1 MTKWKAGDII
11 TTKKWIALSNIYP
24 IAQKIEFYNQ
34 NDLIFDIQY
43 TELIDLLQHNVIC
56 WFYSDIGNLEHI
68 QLSSNLVENQSDG
81 RAKIEAI
88 K

>member
-56 WFYSDIGNLEHI
+56 WFYSDTGNLEHI
-68 QLSSNLVENQSDG
+68 QLSGGLVENQSDG
-81 RAKIEAI
+81 RAKIEAAT
-88 K
+88 